1 MALAC
6 CSAAAT
12 WEEYRPLRW
21 VEISCIVFWGSVLS
35 LLYDRPELGRLD
47 SSGPREGSES
57 AVEKAKSEGI
67 ASEVVADL
75 K

>member
-1 MALAC
+1 VALAC
-6 CSAAAT
+6 CRAAVT
-12 WEEYRPLRW
+12 LEENRRLRW

-35 LLYDRPELGRLD
+35 LLYDRPEPGRLD
-47 SSGPREGSES
+47 SSAPRKESES
-57 AVEKAKSEGI
+57 AVKKAKSEGV